1 MSDKKLTE
9 NEHALTTPEFIGT
22 DQEKIAGIKFWSDV
36 IGLIRSINTTFVS
49 YENKKSL
56 IAAVKRELDIISVE
70 IDNSSSRV
78 TQGAVDIPSADQV
91 PAGEPSG
98 EVNVVDLTK
107 SVQVASSTVM
117 AKPAP
122 TFENLDK
129 LRRVA
134 GTGVWDKNFGPI
146 FRDKKN

>member
-1 MSDKKLTE
+1 MANKLTE
-9 NEHALTTPEFIGT
+9 NEHALTTPELIGT
-22 DQEKIAGIKFWSDV
+22 DLEKVAGIKFWADV

-49 YENKKSL
+49 YENKKSV
-56 IAAVKRELDIISVE
+56 IAAFEKELEIIALE

-78 TQGAVDIPSADQV
+78 SQGDAVIPSADQ
-91 PAGEPSG
+91 EPTD
-98 EVNVVDLTK
+98 EPVDVNVVDLTK
-107 SVQVASSTVM
+107 NAEVAATTSA

-134 GTGVWDKNFGPI
+134 GSGIWDKNYGPTG
-146 FRDKKN
+146 KKK